1 MTNREKK
8 SRGTAIKVL
17 GGIKGL
23 AVFLLL
29 LSGVIN
35 LLALTGSF
43 YMLQIYDRA
52 LVSGS
57 IPTLVAISVLAIGLY
72 MFQGVFDI
80 IRTQV
85 LVRIGARL
93 DRRLAP
99 VAHQLVVDMP
109 RLGYSTSEALE
120 RGRDVDTLRNFC
132 GSQGPIAIFDLPWM
146 PIFIAFVY
154 FLHPT
159 LGALTIAGAFVL
171 ASLAI
176 VTELRTRNWSHATMA
191 STIERNAIADSNARN
206 AEVLK
211 AMGFASRAVARFA
224 AANSKHLELQ
234 TRTSDI
240 SGTYS
245 AISRVLRMLLQSSI
259 LGLAAY
265 LTIMG
270 ELSAGAIIAATIAS
284 SRAMAPIDLAIGNA
298 KNMESARAAWR
309 RLRNTVEVLENQ
321 PEPMPLPDPTGSL
334 RVEGITVAAPT
345 TGRVLLS
352 DVTFEATAGQ
362 AIGIIGPSGGG
373 KTTLA
378 RTLTGIWPTLRGSVR
393 LDGAELSQW
402 SDDSRGA
409 HIGYMPQDVAL
420 LDATVE
426 DNIAR
431 LADVPDSKAIVEAA
445 RSASVHEM
453 IVRLPDGYR
462 TYLGPMGTAISGG
475 QRQRLGLARALY
487 GNPFLVVLD
496 EPNAHLDPEGEAAL
510 ATAIEG
516 VKKRGGIVILI
527 AHRPSALQ
535 ACDLIGVMQGGKL
548 TAFGPR
554 EQILNPRPVAAAQHT
569 AVSSSN
575 PAPVPN
581 VQSGLAQGENRA
593 VKARS
598 TLFKGGQ
605 R

>member
-1 MTNREKK
+1 
-8 SRGTAIKVL
+8 
-17 GGIKGL
+17 
-23 AVFLLL
+23 
-29 LSGVIN
+29 
-35 LLALTGSF
+35 
-43 YMLQIYDRA
+43 MLQIYDRA

-57 IPTLVAISVLAIGLY
+57 IPTLAAISALAIGLY

-120 RGRDVDTLRNFC
+120 RGRDVDTLRTFC

-146 PIFIAFVY
+146 PIFLAFVY
-154 FLHPT
+154 FLHPM

-171 ASLAI
+171 TSLAI
-176 VTELRTRNWSHATMA
+176 ITELRTRNWGSATMA

-224 AANSKHLELQ
+224 AANDKHLELQ

-265 LTIMG
+265 LTIIG
-270 ELSAGAIIAATIAS
+270 QLSAGAIIAATIAS
-284 SRAMAPIDLAIGNA
+284 ARAMAPIDMAIGNA
-298 KNMESARAAWR
+298 KNMEAARAAWK

-321 PEPMPLPDPTGSL
+321 PRPMELPNPRSSL
-334 RVEGITVAAPT
+334 KIEGITVSAPA

-352 DVTFEATAGQ
+352 DITFEAKAGQ

-378 RTLTGIWPTLRGSVR
+378 RALTGIWPTLRGAVR
-393 LDGAELSQW
+393 LDGAELRQW
-402 SDDSRGA
+402 SDDRLGA

-426 DNIAR
+426 ENIAR
-431 LADVPDSKAIVEAA
+431 LSQEPDSGAVVEAA
-445 RSASVHEM
+445 SAALVHEM

-462 TYLGPMGTAISGG
+462 TYLGPMGTSVSGG

-510 ATAIEG
+510 SAAIEG
-516 VKKRGGIVILI
+516 VKKRGGIVVLI

-535 ACDLIGVMQGGKL
+535 SCDLIGVVQNGKM
-548 TAFGPR
+548 TAFGPK
-554 EQILNPRPVAAAQHT
+554 EEILNPRPISAQESPKVASGTRDPETTPAAAT
-569 AVSSSN
+569 AKRMQEEETV
-575 PAPVPN
+575 
-581 VQSGLAQGENRA
+581 NRNA
-593 VKARS
+593 KKAGRP
-598 TLFKGGQ
+598 
-605 R
+605 